1 MCDDRKIKDIY
12 KCKSI
17 EVVGKMYPLQKWYN
31 QLIDK
36 TVSQI
41 DVSDVLRMFRQK
53 EFIDIAM
60 MKAVEYLKEDPF
72 IGEVYDGELLEKLS
86 GMDIDTLMNYIND
99 IKDILSDASEKN
111 DSYEWIDS
119 MERIEFK
126 EVIKQ
131 FRDRLD
137 TILVELKYPSA
148 KTINKLTKELK
159 LKETND
165 YTQDWEF
172 EVANINQ
179 LSDYIEYYQSG
190 NLNIN
195 EKTTLMRIIL
205 EAYNEFL
212 SIENKPD
219 IYGEKIKEF
228 LKRDYSIYHETI
240 EYWACEGEESDNCF
254 VLTPFIRNIKMT
266 QKQ

>member
-1 MCDDRKIKDIY
+1 M
-12 KCKSI
+12 
-17 EVVGKMYPLQKWYN
+17 LQKLPIFLN
-31 QLIDK
+31 NNNAKLLIK
-36 TVSQI
+36 
-41 DVSDVLRMFRQK
+41 
-53 EFIDIAM
+53 
-60 MKAVEYLKEDPF
+60 
-72 IGEVYDGELLEKLS
+72 YDGERNDKKYTIRFL
-86 GMDIDTLMNYIND
+86 YND
-99 IKDILSDASEKN
+99 IKHNSLGGDTDSPYDVLKDILFDALEKN
-111 DSYEWIDS
+111 DSYEWIDP

-219 IYGEKIKEF
+219 ICGEKIKEF
-228 LKRDYSIYHETI
+228 LKRDYSIYHEII

-254 VLTPFIRNIKMT
+254 VLTPFIRNIKET